1 MNMNMLRN
9 FVFVL
14 KNMHTGA
21 ARFCAKC
28 ILVYVLFMHF
38 GDRYCPDHCWYQ
50 RRNVSLEYRII
61 QSDFKIQFETY
72 GAVPLSS
79 SLQLS
84 MLMVL
89 FWALS
94 ALCVCIVF
102 VMIAVVKRKNV
113 WLRMERLFG
122 IIYAAPSFL
131 ANNVSS
137 ISVSVKQFN
146 LPFCYFEIWFFLQ
159 NIPCSSIPIHF
170 QFRNSDSSLFN
181 HQYRSL
187 LLMDLEQN
195 HDGKHWK

>member
-1 MNMNMLRN
+1 MSPEADDDWWISLVALVMSSQSFEAQELNIFYRYRLWYEYEY
-9 FVFVL
+9 VTICFVL

-137 ISVSVKQFN
+137 ISVPVKQFN
-146 LPFCYFEIWFFLQ
+146 LPFC
-159 NIPCSSIPIHF
+159 
-170 QFRNSDSSLFN
+170 
-181 HQYRSL
+181 
-187 LLMDLEQN
+187 
-195 HDGKHWK
+195 